1 MPQAKT
7 VEAAAPSLDQ
17 SRTQGPDLRDPRSK
31 NAWPCF
37 KSHNS
42 SVRGSNKYG
51 AWASCSVC
59 ALRTEYTPREG
70 SKANQLAT
78 VDPVMVERALN
89 LVKNDLRGKLPHH
102 QLMTA
107 ALNKVE
113 SDMIYETMLQKPS
126 TPAKTST
133 EMPKPKAKAK
143 SYPSRE
149 QYPDNMSL
157 QSWRSEEELLPPTAE
172 PTAESVLEMMAL
184 MTEEQRAEMM
194 AQFMSRPDP
203 RLMNPNEEM

>member
-1 MPQAKT
+1 MSKAKS
-7 VEAAAPSLDQ
+7 VEKAAPSLDQ
-17 SRTQGPDLRDPRSK
+17 SRTQGPDPRDPRSK
-31 NAWPCF
+31 DAWPCF
-37 KSHNS
+37 KNHNS

-70 SKANQLAT
+70 TKASHLAS

-89 LVKNDLRGKLPHH
+89 LVKNDLKGKLPHH

-126 TPAKTST
+126 SPVKTSI
-133 EMPKPKAKAK
+133 EMPKSKAKAK

-149 QYPDNMSL
+149 QFPDNMSL
-157 QSWRSEEELLPPTAE
+157 QSWQSEEELLPPTAE
-172 PTAESVLEMMAL
+172 SLLEMMAL

-194 AQFMSRPDP
+194 GQFMSRRES

>member
-1 MPQAKT
+1 MQ
-7 VEAAAPSLDQ
+7 
-17 SRTQGPDLRDPRSK
+17 R
-31 NAWPCF
+31 
-37 KSHNS
+37 
-42 SVRGSNKYG
+42 
-51 AWASCSVC
+51 VC

-70 SKANQLAT
+70 TKASHLAS

-89 LVKNDLRGKLPHH
+89 LVKNDLKGKLPHH

-126 TPAKTST
+126 SPVKTSI
-133 EMPKPKAKAK
+133 EMPKSKAKAK

-149 QYPDNMSL
+149 QFPDNMSL
-157 QSWRSEEELLPPTAE
+157 QSWQSEEELLPPTAE
-172 PTAESVLEMMAL
+172 SLLEMMAL

-194 AQFMSRPDP
+194 GQFMSRRES